1 MTSTPTW
8 HIANM
13 DRTLPDGT
21 VTTLHWT
28 VSLSDDA
35 GHTAGAYGSIGLPA
49 PDPDAF
55 TPFDE
60 LTEAEVINQWL
71 LPLMG
76 AEQVAAYASA
86 LEAQIA
92 EQINPTRGSGLP
104 WTATP
109 LSMEEAMSA
118 EQDEAAPPSEDEAAP
133 PSDAA

>member
-1 MTSTPTW
+1 
-8 HIANM
+8 M

-21 VTTLHWT
+21 VTVLHWT

-35 GHTAGAYGSIGLPA
+35 GHTASAYGRIGLPA

-55 TPFDE
+55 TPFDD
-60 LTEAEVINQWL
+60 LTEADVINQWL

-76 AEQVAAYASA
+76 PELVSAYASA

-109 LSMEEAMSA
+109 LSVEEAMSA
-118 EQDEAAPPSEDEAAP
+118 EQDETRPPSEDDVAVLNT
-133 PSDAA
+133 DAA